1 MLFHCRASRHRA
13 AAAGAV
19 ATAIMGRHT
28 LKEAEEAILR
38 RRPTQLKAASKDW
51 KLLDW
56 AHNTVHSIKA
66 GTSSA

>member
-1 MLFHCRASRHRA
+1 MLFHCRAIRHRA

-38 RRPTQLKAASKDW
+38 RRPTQLKAAFKDW